1 MTGVTQGGCQNRWS
15 SGTLTVVRP
24 TFKVTLA
31 HCVLNSEY
39 TLYIERIAED
49 QKSIVCEEFLHKTF
63 VYYSTCYIGFVK
75 YNGELHQTTGT

>member
-31 HCVLNSEY
+31 HCVLNIHC
-39 TLYIERIAED
+39 TYIEWIAED
-49 QKSIVCEEFLHKTF
+49 
-63 VYYSTCYIGFVK
+63 
-75 YNGELHQTTGT
+75 